1 LRPFRAWPH
10 WAWPP
15 GQDGCRRSVR
25 WVTIRNVGLRGEG
38 SNPVP
43 LPPPTTFRRQ
53 FLLQWIRWKSLISW
67 GFSPVLTVLEIPE
80 CALSTPHVEQALS
93 AVAASTTACQS
104 LPPFPKDG
112 RLRLVDLPIEK
123 IIIARPRVDFA
134 PANFTVEAAGMPGR
148 MLLPCRGVRQRAIGT
163 AEIFACKKTACHGA
177 MMLRAGRLFQSDK
190 FPWSTTC
197 YPDR

>member
-1 LRPFRAWPH
+1 MARQAVVRNAGEAWRARQGLD
-10 WAWPP
+10 P
-15 GQDGCRRSVR
+15 GR
-25 WVTIRNVGLRGEG
+25 L
-38 SNPVP
+38 
-43 LPPPTTFRRQ
+43 
-53 FLLQWIRWKSLISW
+53 
-67 GFSPVLTVLEIPE
+67 
-80 CALSTPHVEQALS
+80 
-93 AVAASTTACQS
+93 VAAAMSARGR
-104 LPPFPKDG
+104 PPLAEVGP
-112 RLRLVDLPIEK
+112 LRLVDLPIEK